1 MITKGRAISNGFLRH
16 ELTVPCHGR
25 ARTATL
31 WPLLMKRLCALVV
44 LFVCCAVHAQSEG
57 ILFLHLRMTNGQ
69 LVLVEQKKT
78 PGVLKR
84 ARGAEPTRG
93 VQVELQSMNGNTLCS
108 QTIADPTT
116 RRVEFPDPN
125 EPGKLRVREII
136 LTNAEFTIRVPFHPQ
151 ARAAVLSRRV
161 STNGAKAVNA
171 IASARVELGRV
182 ALKPED
188 AR

>member
-1 MITKGRAISNGFLRH
+1 
-16 ELTVPCHGR
+16 
-25 ARTATL
+25 
-31 WPLLMKRLCALVV
+31 MKRLCALVL

-84 ARGAEPTRG
+84 ARGAEPG
-93 VQVELQSMNGNTLCS
+93 HGLQVELQSADGNTLWS

-125 EPGKLRVREII
+125 EPGKLRAREII
-136 LTNAEFTIRVPFHPQ
+136 LTNAEFTVRVPFHSR
-151 ARAAVLSRRV
+151 ARTAVLSRR
-161 STNGAKAVNA
+161 TAGNGQKVAAA
-171 IASARVELGRV
+171 GAAASRVELGRV

-188 AR
+188 AP